1 VESTARGAGDS
12 VAGEN
17 TNPVSITAMTA
28 PVLNVP
34 NSLALTRIVLT
45 PVVMAFVLLSDQIDH
60 AFGIALAVFVPA
72 ALTDFADGY
81 LARRWKIT
89 TVLGAFLDSVADK
102 ILVVGSLLVL
112 IEVQRA
118 WSWAA
123 FIIIG
128 RELAVMGLR
137 AVAALEKST
146 VPPSFWGKSKTT
158 FQFLAIGFALI
169 RSGSEL
175 GPFFLDEWLMLIAVV
190 ATVLSGWD
198 YFRRYATAFAENRPV
213 DASRADD

>member
-1 VESTARGAGDS
+1 MHR
-12 VAGEN
+12 
-17 TNPVSITAMTA
+17 

-34 NSLALTRIVLT
+34 NQLALARIMLT
-45 PVVMAFVLLSDQIDH
+45 PVVMAFILLSDQIDH
-60 AFGIALAVFVPA
+60 AFGIALAVFIPA

-89 TVLGAFLDSVADK
+89 TILGAFLDSVADK
-102 ILVVGSLLVL
+102 VLVVGSLLVL
-112 IEVQRA
+112 IEVGRA

-128 RELAVMGLR
+128 REIAVMGLR

-158 FQFLAIGFALI
+158 FQFFAIGFAII
-169 RSGSEL
+169 RSGCEL
-175 GPFFLDEWLMLIAVV
+175 GPFFFDEWLMLIAVV

-198 YFRRYATAFAENRPV
+198 YFRRYASAFTSGEEVEARG
-213 DASRADD
+213 ADQ

>member
-1 VESTARGAGDS
+1 
-12 VAGEN
+12 
-17 TNPVSITAMTA
+17 MA
-28 PVLNVP
+28 PALNVP
-34 NSLALTRIVLT
+34 NLLAIARIVMT
-45 PVVMAFVLLSDQIDH
+45 PVVMAFILLSEQIDH
-60 AFGIALAVFVPA
+60 AFGIALALYIPT

-102 ILVVGSLLVL
+102 VLVVGTLLVL
-112 IEVQRA
+112 IEVGRA

-123 FIIIG
+123 FIIIT
-128 RELAVMGLR
+128 REIAVMGLR

-158 FQFLAIGFALI
+158 FQFFAIGFAII
-169 RSGSEL
+169 RSGTEI
-175 GPFFLDEWLMLIAVV
+175 GPFFLDEWLMLIAVF

-198 YFRRYATAFAENRPV
+198 YFRRYASAFDPADPVEARGAE
-213 DASRADD
+213 

>member
-1 VESTARGAGDS
+1 MDRA
-12 VAGEN
+12 
-17 TNPVSITAMTA
+17 
-28 PVLNVP
+28 LNLP
-34 NSLALTRIVLT
+34 NLLALTRIALT
-45 PVVMAFVLLSDQIDH
+45 PIVMLFVLLSEQIDY
-60 AFGIALAVFVPA
+60 AFGIALAVFIPA

-112 IEVQRA
+112 IEVGRA

-128 RELAVMGLR
+128 REIAVMGLR

-146 VPPSFWGKSKTT
+146 VPPSFWGKSKTA
-158 FQFLAIGFALI
+158 FQFTAIGFAMV
-169 RSGSEL
+169 RGETEL
-175 GPFFLDEWLMLIAVV
+175 GPFFLDEWLMLIAVF

-198 YFRRYATAFAENRPV
+198 YFRRYASAF
-213 DASRADD
+213 DDDGQVEARSMNE

>member
-1 VESTARGAGDS
+1 MAQ
-12 VAGEN
+12 
-17 TNPVSITAMTA
+17 P
-28 PVLNVP
+28 LNVP
-34 NSLALTRIVLT
+34 NLLALARIVLT
-45 PVVMAFVLLSDQIDH
+45 PVVMTFVLLSDQIDH

-81 LARRWKIT
+81 LARRWKLT

-102 ILVVGSLLVL
+102 VLVVGSLLVL
-112 IEVQRA
+112 IEVGRA

-128 RELAVMGLR
+128 REIAVMGLR
-137 AVAALEKST
+137 AVAALDKAT

-158 FQFLAIGFALI
+158 FQFVAIGFALI
-169 RSGSEL
+169 RSGSEV
-175 GPFFLDEWLMLIAVV
+175 GPFFLDEWLMLVAVI

-198 YFRRYATAFAENRPV
+198 YFRRYSGAFTLSEQIEVRTG
-213 DASRADD
+213 DE

>member
-1 VESTARGAGDS
+1 MARL
-12 VAGEN
+12 
-17 TNPVSITAMTA
+17 
-28 PVLNVP
+28 LNVP
-34 NSLALTRIVLT
+34 NLLALTRIVLT
-45 PVVMAFVLLSDQIDH
+45 PFVMAFVLLSDQIDY
-60 AFGIALAVFVPA
+60 AFGIALAIFIPA

-81 LARRWKIT
+81 LARRWKLT

-112 IEVQRA
+112 IEVGRA

-123 FIIIG
+123 FIIIC
-128 RELAVMGLR
+128 REIAVMGLR
-137 AVAALEKST
+137 AVVALEKST

-158 FQFLAIGFALI
+158 FQFVAIGFALI

-175 GPFFLDEWLMLIAVV
+175 GPFYFDEWMMLVAVA

-198 YFRRYATAFAENRPV
+198 YFHRYSGAFNPRDTVPTGSGDE
-213 DASRADD
+213 